1 MTDNLPPYAA
11 LLAHRV
17 EDVDRWK
24 AGFDDH
30 EPARRAAGI
39 LGHHINRAKDD
50 PHLIT
55 LFLPLSDLDQA
66 KAFAA
71 SPELGEVMQKVGVV
85 SRPEI
90 QWLQPVRQEVVSH
103 RQLPAFLLRHQ
114 VADFDTW
121 LAGYDAAGELQ
132 QSAGIIGHGGEPLA
146 RRSIFDHRL
155 PPGRDLR
162 RVAQL
167 PRRPAAAHRD
177 ARSRRDL
184 RARGDLPHRRLGED
198 LLNPPQVAACR
209 GASTHTL
216 IDRAIGSNGA
226 PDAVEL
232 TVIGDGISVYCMA
245 SAEIRPG
252 GSLRRHRRLRRPRR
266 GPRHL
271 RHGSAPVTGTAPA
284 SPTSATAASPWSKW
298 SVAGPTKSCSTR
310 WTTSTGRRAPKI

>member
-132 QSAGIIGHGGEPLA
+132 QSAGIIGHGASRSLDDPSSITVYHQAETFDALHSFLADPQLHTAMQEAGVISEPEVT
-146 RRSIFDHRL
+146 F
-155 PPGRDLR
+155 
-162 RVAQL
+162 
-167 PRRPAAAHRD
+167 
-177 ARSRRDL
+177 
-184 RARGDLPHRRLGED
+184 
-198 LLNPPQVAACR
+198 
-209 GASTHTL
+209 HT
-216 IDRAIGSNGA
+216 
-226 PDAVEL
+226 
-232 TVIGDGISVYCMA
+232 
-245 SAEIRPG
+245 G
-252 GSLRRHRRLRRPRR
+252 GW
-266 GPRHL
+266 
-271 RHGSAPVTGTAPA
+271 AKTY
-284 SPTSATAASPWSKW
+284 
-298 SVAGPTKSCSTR
+298 
-310 WTTSTGRRAPKI
+310 